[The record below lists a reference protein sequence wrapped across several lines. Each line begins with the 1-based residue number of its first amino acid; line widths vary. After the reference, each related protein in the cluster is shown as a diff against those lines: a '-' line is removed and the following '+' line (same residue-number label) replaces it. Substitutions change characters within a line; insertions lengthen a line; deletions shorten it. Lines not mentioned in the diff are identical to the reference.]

1 MTQYTSEG
9 VSTCYSTTATV
20 RDHGRSRQGEE
31 EAAQWNLSLQHKLP
45 TVPTVPKVLTVGG
58 RWVPLMHACKSIN
71 DPACPGQSARR
82 PAGLPSDAPPRIE
95 VGQQRRPK
103 PATTQAECSV
113 ADVHHDRIT
122 ALRSSRKRVAF
133 FTGLVKKSAGFSS
146 VETYGTSSSKFSTM
160 SRTKKCRRSTCFIRS

>member
-1 MTQYTSEG
+1 MRPAPSTTSA
-9 VSTCYSTTATV
+9 SDSACYSTAASV

-31 EAAQWNLSLQHKLP
+31 EAAQWNLALQHKLS

-95 VGQQRRPK
+95 VGQQRDRSPLPPK
-103 PATTQAECSV
+103 PSAQS
-113 ADVHHDRIT
+113 RMFIT